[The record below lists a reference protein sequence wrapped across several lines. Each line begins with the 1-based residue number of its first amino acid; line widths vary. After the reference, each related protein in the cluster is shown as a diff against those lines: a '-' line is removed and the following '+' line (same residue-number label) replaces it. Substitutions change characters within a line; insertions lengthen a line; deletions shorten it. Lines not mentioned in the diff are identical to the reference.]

1 MLSTLRSK
9 KGFTLIELMIV
20 VAIIGILA
28 AIAIPNFLKFQ
39 AKSKTSEAKGNLKA
53 IYVAE
58 AAYFGENNRYGDF
71 SMINWVPVGKKL
83 FYAYSL
89 VGAPPAGPATVPN
102 AYNSTITT
110 FTSTLGYS
118 GNPGWLIPA
127 GTPGAGGTATPGVT
141 AAGVTP
147 QAFTAGAAGNVS
159 TGVTNPDCW
168 VVNDGNILA
177 NTQSGI

>member
-1 MLSTLRSK
+1 MLSKMRSK

-28 AIAIPNFLKFQ
+28 AIAIPNFLRFQ

-58 AAYFGENNRYGDF
+58 ASYFGENNKYGDF
-71 SMINWVPVGKKL
+71 STINWVPVGKKL

-89 VGAPPAGPATVPN
+89 AGAPPVAAAGGNLAYVAT
-102 AYNSTITT
+102 ATT

-118 GNPGWLIPA
+118 GAVGWLIPV
-127 GTPGAGGTATPGVT
+127 GT
-141 AAGVTP
+141 
-147 QAFTAGAAGNVS
+147 
-159 TGVTNPDCW
+159 
-168 VVNDGNILA
+168 
-177 NTQSGI
+177 